1 MLCKSCNELADGR
14 SKEAERHPEQARGP
28 SSSRVLVH
36 HATWASFEDAVAAG
50 CHLCTSIHEELV
62 AERLIP
68 DSQPDTARL
77 DVEASSIIQD
87 SVDDWRKESITMA
100 EVYRNGVINIAA
112 TAASGG
118 NDGLYFKP
126 HPIHSR
132 HLRISFT
139 RPIEGTSPEET
150 GNGERSNVVEFGDY
164 FLLNSKIWQR
174 GVEEA
179 PLNTRGWVL
188 QERLFSPRVVHFSR
202 HQLFWQCGMD
212 YRIGQFAYS
221 NDRIGSFG
229 KAYTNRDPRAF
240 SQVLWRLK
248 GMAKEK
254 KDPFIL
260 EEAYL
265 PWEEVVTTYTAQH
278 LTKGEDK
285 LIAVQAL
292 AKAMEEAVDDC
303 YVAGLWESR
312 LVEDLLWVCS
322 APGERATYSRQ
333 TAWRAPTWSWASIDG
348 GAVKKATLTGRY
360 AGRKVFEGE
369 ALVKSIKHYVE
380 GYDGVTTG
388 QLKSARLQLEGCLL
402 KSAISWE
409 GEAVLSD
416 GHIKGIGMRSLDPR
430 IRTFIVCPDEW
441 TWDGNGKPN
450 YQLPAG
456 SILLPIGTHPAYKAA
471 GTDPSPCI
479 EGLVLHDAGRKGSLS
494 FHRAGYF
501 KLVAE
506 GTIINACLAGKA
518 GALFARHESASGDGT
533 CALNLF

>member
-1 MLCKSCNELADGR
+1 
-14 SKEAERHPEQARGP
+14 
-28 SSSRVLVH
+28 
-36 HATWASFEDAVAAG
+36 
-50 CHLCTSIHEELV
+50 
-62 AERLIP
+62 
-68 DSQPDTARL
+68 
-77 DVEASSIIQD
+77 
-87 SVDDWRKESITMA
+87 MA

-118 NDGLYFKP
+118 NEGLYFAP

-139 RPIEGTSPEET
+139 QSIDGTPSEEPT
-150 GNGERSNVVEFGDY
+150 SGERPHVVEPGEY
-164 FLLNSKIWQR
+164 FLLNSKIWQH

-229 KAYTNRDPRAF
+229 KAYTNRDLRAF

-248 GMAKEK
+248 GMAKED

-312 LVEDLLWVCS
+312 LVEDLLWACS
-322 APGERATYSRQ
+322 APGDRARYSRQ
-333 TAWRAPTWSWASIDG
+333 TTWRAPTWSWASIDG
-348 GAVKKATLTGRY
+348 GSVKKETLTGRY

-388 QLKSARLQLEGCLL
+388 QLRGARLQLEGCLL
-402 KSAISWE
+402 KIATSRG
-409 GEAVLSD
+409 GEAMISD
-416 GHIKGIGMRSLDPR
+416 SHVKGISMRCPDPR
-430 IRTFIVCPDEW
+430 VRTFIVCPDEW
-441 TWDGNGKPN
+441 SWDGTGKPN

-456 SILLPIGTHPAYKAA
+456 NILLPIGTHPAYKTD
-471 GTDPSPCI
+471 GTDPRPCI
-479 EGLVLHDAGRKGSLS
+479 EGLVLQDAGQKGSLS
-494 FHRAGYF
+494 FCRVGYF

-506 GTIINACLAGKA
+506 ATLINACLEGEG
-518 GALFARHESASGDGT
+518 GALFARYESASGDGT
-533 CALNLF
+533 CTLNLF